1 MAREMKDSGIEWIGE
16 IPRHW
21 DVRPIKNSFSIV
33 SGSTPDSDKA
43 EYWEGDIPWITPADF
58 KTIDKYTSGG
68 SRFITEKGYDSCS
81 TNMIPKGSIIFS
93 KRAPI
98 GSVVINKIDLCTNQG
113 CLSCIKNDKTD
124 SAYFYY
130 LMSIYDDVF
139 NLFGSGTTFK
149 EISAT
154 TFGDFIL
161 PLPPLVEQQ
170 LVSSFLDSKCAEID
184 KAVEATKASIEEYK
198 KLRQAIITEAVTKGL
213 DPNVE
218 MNDSGIEWIG
228 EIPKHWDVT
237 KIGKS
242 FSLRDEKNFKSEDG
256 TQLLSLY
263 TGRGVFPTGDEG
275 TINSGNHAQTV
286 IGYKVVKKDDIVV
299 NIILAWM
306 GAIGISE
313 YDGVVSPAY
322 DVYIPNKNIVC
333 PRFCHY
339 LFRTTGIANECY
351 RYGRG
356 IMMMRWRTYS
366 PEFKQI
372 RIPLPPIREQMK
384 IASYLDTKCSEI
396 DSLIKSKEKLIEEL
410 TAYRKSLIF
419 EYVTGKKEVPAV

>member
-1 MAREMKDSGIEWIGE
+1 M
-16 IPRHW
+16 
-21 DVRPIKNSFSIV
+21 
-33 SGSTPDSDKA
+33 
-43 EYWEGDIPWITPADF
+43 PASEQVED
-58 KTIDKYTSGG
+58 
-68 SRFITEKGYDSCS
+68 
-81 TNMIPKGSIIFS
+81 N
-93 KRAPI
+93 
-98 GSVVINKIDLCTNQG
+98 
-113 CLSCIKNDKTD
+113 
-124 SAYFYY
+124 AYFLTNKKILNDERSYEVAY
-130 LMSIYDDVF
+130 SSDSVDTL
-139 NLFGSGTTFK
+139 K
-149 EISAT
+149 E
-154 TFGDFIL
+154 
-161 PLPPLVEQQ
+161 
-170 LVSSFLDSKCAEID
+170 
-184 KAVEATKASIEEYK
+184 
-198 KLRQAIITEAVTKGL
+198 
-213 DPNVE
+213 
-218 MNDSGIEWIG
+218 
-228 EIPKHWDVT
+228 
-237 KIGKS
+237 KIA
-242 FSLRDEKNFKSEDG
+242 DTN
-256 TQLLSLY
+256 
-263 TGRGVFPTGDEG
+263 
-275 TINSGNHAQTV
+275 
-286 IGYKVVKKDDIVV
+286 DIVV

-351 RYGRG
+351 KYGRG

>member
-1 MAREMKDSGIEWIGE
+1 MVREMKDSGIQWIGE
-16 IPRHW
+16 IPADW
-21 DVRPIKNSFSIV
+21 LVLPVKSFYNFETGFTPPTEKN
-33 SGSTPDSDKA
+33 
-43 EYWEGDIPWITPADF
+43 EYYCDDGEVWITISDLTQSTVYESQTKIQKEYA
-58 KTIDKYTSGG
+58 K
-68 SRFITEKGYDSCS
+68 EKGTLHKEGSLLYSFKLSVGKKAILGCNAY
-81 TNMIPKGSIIFS
+81 TNEAIAVFDARNNPCIQYLYYSIDLVEFNSNENIYGA
-93 KRAPI
+93 KLLNRKLIQNAPI
-98 GSVVINKIDLCTNQG
+98 
-113 CLSCIKNDKTD
+113 
-124 SAYFYY
+124 
-130 LMSIYDDVF
+130 VF
-139 NLFGSGTTFK
+139 
-149 EISAT
+149 
-154 TFGDFIL
+154 
-161 PLPPLVEQQ
+161 PPLSEQNIIA
-170 LVSSFLDSKCAEID
+170 SFLDSKCSEID
-184 KAVEATKASIEEYK
+184 KAIEATKASIEEYK

-213 DPNVE
+213 DPDVE
-218 MNDSGIEWIG
+218 MKDSGIEWIG

-242 FSLRDEKNFKSEDG
+242 FSLRNEKNYKSEDE
-256 TQLLSLY
+256 TKLLSLY

-286 IGYKVVKKDDIVV
+286 VGYKVVKKDDIVV

-322 DVYIPNKNIVC
+322 DVYIPNKNIAC

-372 RIPLPPIREQMK
+372 IIPLPPIREQMK

-410 TAYRKSLIF
+410 TAYRKSLIY